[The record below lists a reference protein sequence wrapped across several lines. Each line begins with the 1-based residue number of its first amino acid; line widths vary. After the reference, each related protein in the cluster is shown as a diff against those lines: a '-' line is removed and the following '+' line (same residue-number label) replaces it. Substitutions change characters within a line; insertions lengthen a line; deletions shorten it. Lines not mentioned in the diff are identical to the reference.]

1 MGDYYDV
8 VFCLQ
13 ELLVGVDDTLL
24 DGDRRSVPRSDV
36 ARVAVACLAAPE
48 AKNVS
53 FDLASREEGEGVG
66 VTKDVGALLQT
77 LGSKAYDYSPVKNS
91 PVPLP

>member
-1 MGDYYDV
+1 MGNWTDV

-48 AKNVS
+48 AKNTS
-53 FDLASREEGEGVG
+53 FDLASREEGEGSG

-77 LGSKAYDYSPVKNS
+77 IGSKEYDYSPVKNS